1 MNYSFIFF
9 HKHDWDKEMSPPVN
23 VLAAKHDHPSPI
35 REGPVVEEDRKQ
47 RREAALQVVPW

>member
-23 VLAAKHDHPSPI
+23 VLAAKPDHPSPI